1 MQYQSSK
8 RWYQLT
14 QITYD
19 FNVCSI
25 TCTCTTGPILFASE
39 MNVLLLQGKT
49 NKALILKHGENSMTN
64 KYLVALG
71 LSLNALR

>member
-14 QITYD
+14 QITFD

-25 TCTCTTGPILFASE
+25 TCTTEPNVFASE
-39 MNVLLLQGKT
+39 MNVVLLQGKT
-49 NKALILKHGENSMTN
+49 NKALMLKHGEIVWQINI
-64 KYLVALG
+64 
-71 LSLNALR
+71 SLH